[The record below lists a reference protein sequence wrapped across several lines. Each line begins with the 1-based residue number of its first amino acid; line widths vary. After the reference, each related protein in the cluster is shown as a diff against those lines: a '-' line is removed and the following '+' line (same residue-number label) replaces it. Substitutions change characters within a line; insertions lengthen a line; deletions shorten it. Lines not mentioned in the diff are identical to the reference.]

1 MTLTTLREPRE
12 KERARRELNGGWVA
26 AVIAVL
32 AVVGLFQVSD
42 PGSRSEHL
50 IWYLAPAMF
59 LASASAAG
67 LGLRARRDGEEGG
80 RWPALVGFVIGGF
93 FVLMLLL
100 ALVGHLLGFE

>member
-1 MTLTTLREPRE
+1 MATSRGPHGS
-12 KERARRELNGGWVA
+12 RARRELIGGWVA

-42 PGSRSEHL
+42 PGSGYEYL

-59 LASASAAG
+59 LASASAAWF
-67 LGLRARRDGEEGG
+67 GLRARRDGEEGG
-80 RWPALVGFVIGGF
+80 RWPALVGCVMGGF